1 MTGRLVSKGRP
12 QLLPY
17 LAFASLGLIWGAS
30 FLFIK
35 LGVQDMSPTVL
46 VFVRSA
52 SGAIALAVIMVVTGR
67 KLFAGQLQNPLVP
80 LAIMAVTQA
89 PPPLVAV
96 SAGGARHRH

>member
-17 LAFASLGLIWGAS
+17 LAFASLGLIRGAS

-35 LGVQDMSPTVL
+35 LGVQDMTPTVL

-52 SGAIALAVIMVVTGR
+52 AGGIALAGIMGVPGR
-67 KLFAGQLQNPLVP
+67 KLFGGPLESRPGPFASMALSHSLLPRRPVARCGQRL
-80 LAIMAVTQA
+80 
-89 PPPLVAV
+89 
-96 SAGGARHRH
+96 S